1 MVKVDWDD
9 KVCSHSGECVKNLP
23 EVFKIEN
30 GEFVIDGSAASDDAI
45 KAAVAGCPSGALSV
59 GDENL

>member
-1 MVKVDWDD
+1 MVKVNWDD

-30 GEFVIDGSAASDDAI
+30 GEFVIDESAGSDDDI
-45 KAAVAGCPSGALSV
+45 KAAVVGCPSGALSLA
-59 GDENL
+59 EA